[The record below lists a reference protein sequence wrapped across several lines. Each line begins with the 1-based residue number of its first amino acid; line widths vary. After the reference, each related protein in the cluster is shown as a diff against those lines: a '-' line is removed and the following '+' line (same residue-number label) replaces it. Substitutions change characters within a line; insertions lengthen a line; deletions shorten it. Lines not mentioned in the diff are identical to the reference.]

1 MALDV
6 ALRAKPLLERQGYKV
21 VMTRSTDVFI
31 PLKERANIANRHKNS
46 MLVSIHF
53 DAYRRSGA
61 HGISTF
67 YMGKHGNYL
76 SRSIHR
82 ELLASLGHTMNRGS
96 KQRSLSVLKNSR
108 VPATLLELGYL
119 TNPKEGRK
127 FLDPNYRQK
136 AAEAIVRGINSY
148 NVAYTSDRPRN
159 AMDDSDE
166 TMVAQAE
173 ETPKPKRQTSF
184 K

>member
-1 MALDV
+1 
-6 ALRAKPLLERQGYKV
+6 
-21 VMTRSTDVFI
+21 
-31 PLKERANIANRHKNS
+31 
-46 MLVSIHF
+46 
-53 DAYRRSGA
+53 
-61 HGISTF
+61 
-67 YMGKHGNYL
+67 
-76 SRSIHR
+76 
-82 ELLASLGHTMNRGS
+82 MNRGS